1 MKTKPTAVVAEETP
15 SPKIRLGWFA
25 FSCCE
30 DNTVIMTE
38 IMNDHWQ
45 EWKRLFEFRHVRIMK
60 SINILD
66 ELDIAFVE
74 GAITSDEHV
83 DKLKEIR
90 AKSKLVVAIGACA
103 LVGMP
108 SGQRNNFN
116 EKQKAEIEFLLA
128 RFASLPKVLKVSDVV
143 KIDAEVPGCP
153 MEPSKFLEVVN
164 AAVAELTKAKK

>member
-1 MKTKPTAVVAEETP
+1 METKTTLSEKNQP
-15 SPKIRLGWFA
+15 PKIRLGWFT

-30 DNTVIMTE
+30 DNTVVMTE

-45 EWKRLFEFRHVRIMK
+45 EWKKMFDFRHARVMR
-60 SINILD
+60 SHNVLD

-74 GAITSDEHV
+74 GAITSEEHMS
-83 DKLKEIR
+83 KLEEIR
-90 AKSKLVVAIGACA
+90 EKSKKVVAVGACA

-108 SGQRNNFN
+108 AGQRNNFN
-116 EKQKAEIEFLLA
+116 EKQRAEIEFLLA

-143 KIDAEVPGCP
+143 RVDAEIPGCP

-164 AAVAELTKAKK
+164 KVVGELNRK

>member
-1 MKTKPTAVVAEETP
+1 MEAEVKKTISATNQP
-15 SPKIRLGWFA
+15 PKLRLGWFT

-45 EWKRLFEFRHVRIMK
+45 EWKRMFDFRHVRIMK
-60 SINILD
+60 SHNILD

-83 DKLKEIR
+83 SKLKDIR
-90 AKSKLVVAIGACA
+90 AKSKMLVAIGACA
-103 LVGMP
+103 LIGLP
-108 SGQRNNFN
+108 AGQRNNFN
-116 EKQKAEIEFLLA
+116 EQQNAEIEFLLA

-143 KIDAEVPGCP
+143 KVDAQVPGCP

-164 AAVAELTKAKK
+164 AAVAALTKN